1 MIDEK
6 EIQKLILDYAEEIK
20 INNIDF
26 LCFIDEVKLNK
37 NNEITTLIF
46 IGKDKYPIVNR
57 DDIFNI
63 NGIDWEIKEYI
74 SYFKT
79 HHEILLGTK
88 VEDTIPPT
96 PIPLPTLYI
105 YTSDLTYN
113 NCRYAKDSE
122 ILYTLDEYNLK
133 TTSKITD
140 ITKIDDNI
148 THIITIAYMDNI
160 KVGMI
165 CKVNNSYIR
174 IEKVENVNEANS
186 NLKIYCSIIEEGINA
201 I

>member
-6 EIQKLILDYAEEIK
+6 EIQKLILDYSEYIK
-20 INNIDF
+20 INNIDN
-26 LCFIDEVKLNK
+26 LCFIDEVKLK
-37 NNEITTLIF
+37 DDGMTTLIF

-63 NGIDWEIKEYI
+63 NGIDWKIEEFI

-79 HHEILLGTK
+79 HHEILLIK
-88 VEDTIPPT
+88 KKE
-96 PIPLPTLYI
+96 LASLYI

-113 NCRYAKDSE
+113 NCRYAKDSQ
-122 ILYTLDEYNLK
+122 ILYTLDTYDLK

-165 CKVNNSYIR
+165 CKVNNSYLR
-174 IEKVENVNEANS
+174 VEKVENVNEANS
-186 NLKIYCSIIEEGINA
+186 NLRIHCSIIEEGVNA

>member
-1 MIDEK
+1 M
-6 EIQKLILDYAEEIK
+6 
-20 INNIDF
+20 
-26 LCFIDEVKLNK
+26 
-37 NNEITTLIF
+37 
-46 IGKDKYPIVNR
+46 
-57 DDIFNI
+57 
-63 NGIDWEIKEYI
+63 
-74 SYFKT
+74 
-79 HHEILLGTK
+79 
-88 VEDTIPPT
+88 IPPA
-96 PIPLPTLYI
+96 PILLPTLYI
-105 YTSDLTYN
+105 YTSTITYA
-113 NCRYAKDSE
+113 NCRYAKDSQ
-122 ILYTLDEYNLK
+122 ILYTLVTYDLK

-165 CKVNNSYIR
+165 LSVNNNYLR